1 MLRIIIVIAILIA
14 ILSAVHW
21 FLKNPPTKDN
31 QKTRNGLITLGVVA
45 LALLAASGR
54 LNWLVPVIGA
64 GIAFSARLLPHL
76 IRYAPL
82 LQRIWQQQQTGAGQS
97 SSRPPPPPPGNMAKQ
112 EAYRVLN
119 LKPPVTKEEIVAAHR
134 RLIQKVHPDRGG
146 SDYLAAKI
154 NEAKKILIGR

>member
-1 MLRIIIVIAILIA
+1 MIRIIIVIAILIA

-21 FLKNPPTKDN
+21 FVKNPPTENN
-31 QKTRNGLITLGVVA
+31 QKARNGLITLGIVG
-45 LALLAASGR
+45 LFLLAASGR

-64 GIAFSARLLPHL
+64 GIAFSVRLLPQL

-82 LQRIWQQQQTGAGQS
+82 LQRIWQQQQARAGQS

-112 EAYRVLN
+112 EAYRVLD
-119 LKPPVTKEEIVAAHR
+119 LQPPVTKEEIIAAHR

-154 NEAKKILIGR
+154 NEAKKILLGK